1 MITDVKINEAE
12 KRRFYESGAWGTD
25 TIADV
30 WQDRSTR
37 FADRVYVQDDLGC
50 SLTYREVDE
59 GASRIAAWLTEQGV
73 RNGDVVSFQVP
84 KWAEFC
90 MIYVACVK
98 IGAVMHPVATAMNAA
113 DLEYIFNQ
121 VGTTAYI
128 CPTFSHK
135 TDYELQ
141 FQKFRDRV
149 PSLRALLLLDKV
161 QPDRK
166 SVV

>member
-1 MITDVKINEAE
+1 
-12 KRRFYESGAWGTD
+12 
-25 TIADV
+25 
-30 WQDRSTR
+30 
-37 FADRVYVQDDLGC
+37 
-50 SLTYREVDE
+50 
-59 GASRIAAWLTEQGV
+59 
-73 RNGDVVSFQVP
+73 
-84 KWAEFC
+84 

-161 QPDRK
+161 HPAHDENAATLSK
-166 SVV
+166 SFGSAALLRPKPCAFRDDVACILSTSGTTGKPKA